1 MRDFMRRTIWA
12 LFLVTSASGLCAAQ
26 TIPERPTP
34 TAPRVCVATFKNET
48 RQQLDATALR
58 DRLSAYLKRGP
69 LAKQAGAEIVA
80 IKEDAEPDATAEI
93 KQQGCDFVVLSR
105 VVLGRLKDPRPDI
118 EANNP
123 MPTTVFNNDPHK
135 KEPPPT
141 VVLGVQFTAVRV
153 SSSIPVLIDRIFLEK
168 PFTKEDELWPLLI
181 VVQER
186 IETVLQKKL
195 APKAS

>member
-1 MRDFMRRTIWA
+1 
-12 LFLVTSASGLCAAQ
+12 
-26 TIPERPTP
+26 
-34 TAPRVCVATFKNET
+34 
-48 RQQLDATALR
+48 
-58 DRLSAYLKRGP
+58 
-69 LAKQAGAEIVA
+69 
-80 IKEDAEPDATAEI
+80 
-93 KQQGCDFVVLSR
+93 
-105 VVLGRLKDPRPDI
+105 VLGRLKDPRPDI

-168 PFTKEDELWPLLI
+168 PFTREEELWPLLI

-195 APKAS
+195 AMQPNPHAPS